1 MPGFASRDAIAQARS
16 AGQFQDWQIYK
27 AAVTAQAAGAWV
39 SYFAAAGTPGAGTD
53 PGAAWATCTDLAGT
67 MTFTAPGGTY
77 RRYLTGFQQVGSLAG
92 TLMLYD
98 RIGHYNIPAAAL
110 TVAGAKTITA
120 TLPARYSSGY
130 DTGDLAQIQAWIE
143 VTTATATTAATLNLS
158 SYTNESGTAGR
169 AGATIVLPAAAT
181 PVRYMAPLPLQA
193 GDKGV
198 TAINT
203 VTVAT
208 PPTAGA
214 VNIVLLR
221 PIAFIPLALANVGT
235 IADRP
240 VNLKRVYDGSSL
252 CLAMQCDS
260 TTGRTIQG
268 SFEFS
273 YA

>member
-130 DTGDLAQIQAWIE
+130 DTGDLAQIQAWVE

-235 IADRP
+235 VIDRP

>member
-1 MPGFASRDAIAQARS
+1 MAGFASRDAIVQARS
-16 AGQFQDWQIYK
+16 AGQFQDWAFQK

-53 PGAAWATCTDLAGT
+53 PGSAWATCTDLAGT
-67 MTFTAPGGTY
+67 MTFTAPGGSY
-77 RRYLTGFQQVGSLAG
+77 KRYLTGAQVFGSLAG
-92 TLMLYD
+92 TVMVYD
-98 RIGHYNIPAAAL
+98 RIGHYNIAAAAL
-110 TVAGAKTITA
+110 TVNGAKTITA

-130 DTGDLAQIQAWIE
+130 DTGDLAQIQAWVE
-143 VTTATATTAATLNLS
+143 VTTQTATTAPTLNLS

-181 PVRYMAPLPLQA
+181 PVRYMAQLPLQA

-208 PPTAGA
+208 APTAGA

-221 PIAFIPLALANVGT
+221 PLLFIPLALANVGT
-235 IADRP
+235 ILDRLTTLP
-240 VNLKRVYDGSSL
+240 RVYDGSSL

-260 TTGRTIQG
+260 TTGRTLQG
-268 SFEFS
+268 KLDFS